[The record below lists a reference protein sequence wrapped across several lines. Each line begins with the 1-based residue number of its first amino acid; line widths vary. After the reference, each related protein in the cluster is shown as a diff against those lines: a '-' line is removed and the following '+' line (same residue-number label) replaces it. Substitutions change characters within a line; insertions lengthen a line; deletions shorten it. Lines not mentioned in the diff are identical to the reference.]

1 MLPRPI
7 RPIPRMPAPRAS
19 SKPPKAVGA
28 SHDLASLG
36 FRVADSGPHT
46 SKPLFRVLRRLWE
59 VDPSAHP
66 QLALLNGLARPQCQ

>member
-1 MLPRPI
+1 
-7 RPIPRMPAPRAS
+7 MPAPRAS
-19 SKPPKAVGA
+19 SNPPKPVGA

-46 SKPLFRVLRRLWE
+46 SKTLMLQELE
-59 VDPSAHP
+59 ALGVDPSAHP